1 MTDQDTTTGE
11 TRRSIL
17 KKGALATGAAAG
29 VAGCAGLGDE
39 GPAAETDTDGA
50 TDTDVLGDG
59 TDTDDGT
66 ETDDD
71 GAVEGDG
78 GKALM
83 FADAFRGGAQFRVT
97 SPVIEQQPE
106 VEGVED
112 GAVWSDYNT
121 RVVEYVNTEE
131 DVLLFPAHDA
141 EITEGRVYELH
152 DNFTWLSD
160 DAGDQGVVDVRF
172 TELDQEEVFDPDD
185 VNVFDEGGGKA
196 LVRWSNYRPGA
207 ILEITSEVVEW
218 TPRDDVAGSDIFSD
232 YNTRFARW
240 INGGTFQ
247 IYPAGDASIEQGQAY
262 RMTSEFD
269 VTDPEGNLVT
279 TDLERVE
286 LSEGIATGDV
296 ATDPP
301 TDGTAPSDD
310 TATGEAGTDGGTDTP
325 TES

>member
-1 MTDQDTTTGE
+1 MSDQNATTGE

-29 VAGCAGLGDE
+29 LAGCAALDGEE
-39 GPAAETDTDGA
+39 GPAAETETDG
-50 TDTDVLGDG
+50 DGTDVLGDG

-66 ETDDD
+66 ETDGD
-71 GAVEGDG
+71 GAVAGG
-78 GKALM
+78 RGKALM
-83 FADAFRGGAQFRVT
+83 FADAFRAGAQFRVT

-112 GAVWSDYNT
+112 GSVWSDYNT

-141 EITEGRVYELH
+141 EVTEGRVYELH

-172 TELDQEEVFDPDD
+172 SELDQERVFDPDD

-247 IYPAGDASIEQGQAY
+247 IYPAGDASVEEDQAY

-269 VTDPEGNLVT
+269 VTDPGGNLVT

-286 LSEGIATGDV
+286 LPEGIAGG
-296 ATDPP
+296 
-301 TDGTAPSDD
+301 DGTPGTGGTTASDD
-310 TATGEAGTDGGTDTP
+310 TATGGTETNSGTDTP
-325 TES
+325 TGS

>member
-1 MTDQDTTTGE
+1 MTDQNATTGE

-39 GPAAETDTDGA
+39 GPAAETDTDG
-50 TDTDVLGDG
+50 DGTDVFGDG
-59 TDTDDGT
+59 TDTDDET
-66 ETDDD
+66 ETDGDD
-71 GAVEGDG
+71 AVEGGGNG

-131 DVLLFPAHDA
+131 DVLFFPAHDA

-172 TELDQEEVFDPDD
+172 TELDQERVFDPDD

-247 IYPAGDASIEQGQAY
+247 IYPAGDASVEEGQAY

-286 LSEGIATGDV
+286 LPEGIATGD
-296 ATDPP
+296 
-301 TDGTAPSDD
+301 GTPGTGGTTASDD
-310 TATGEAGTDGGTDTP
+310 TSTGETETGGETDTS
-325 TES
+325 TGS

>member
-1 MTDQDTTTGE
+1 MTDRETSIGDR

-17 KKGALATGAAAG
+17 KKGALATGAAVG

-39 GPAAETDTDGA
+39 GPAAQTDTDGDGA
-50 TDTDVLGDG
+50 TDTDVLDDG
-59 TDTDDGT
+59 TDGDD
-66 ETDDD
+66 
-71 GAVEGDG
+71 AVEAGSD
-78 GKALM
+78 KALM
-83 FADAFRGGAQFRVT
+83 FAEEFRGGAQFRVT

-112 GAVWSDYNT
+112 GDIWSDYNT
-121 RVVEYVNTEE
+121 RVVEYVNAEE
-131 DVLLFPAHDA
+131 DVLFFPAHDA

-160 DAGDQGVVDVRF
+160 DAGDQGVVDVKF
-172 TELDQEEVFDPDD
+172 TEVGQEQIFDPSD

-196 LVRWSNYRPGA
+196 LVRWGNYWPGA
-207 ILEITSEVVEW
+207 ILRITSDVVEW
-218 TPRDDVAGSDIFSD
+218 TPRDDVAGSDVFAD

-240 INGGTFQ
+240 INGGNFQ
-247 IYPAGDASIEQGQAY
+247 IYPAGDASIERGQAY

-286 LSEGIATGDV
+286 LPEGVATGDV

-301 TDGTAPSDD
+301 TDGTTASED
-310 TATGEAGTDGGTDTP
+310 TATDGGAGTGSGTDTP
-325 TES
+325 TGS